1 MQALDQFA
9 AFYAQMTQAQE
20 VAYKS
25 AEVCAQQVNN
35 VSRILAVLR
44 QDVETLEK
52 ENAELKERCADLEAQ
67 VEDLTRKNKELE
79 EQRHKMPFDD
89 PSAEI
94 NCKYED
100 EK

>member
-44 QDVETLEK
+44 QDVEALEK
-52 ENAELKERCADLEAQ
+52 ENVELKERCADLEAQ
-67 VEDLTRKNKELE
+67 VEDLTRKNADLE
-79 EQRHKMPFDD
+79 AQAREVALDV
-89 PSAEI
+89 PSVDIERQ
-94 NCKYED
+94 D
-100 EK
+100 EEK

>member
-44 QDVETLEK
+44 QDVEALEK
-52 ENAELKERCADLEAQ
+52 ENVELKERCADLEAQ
-67 VEDLTRKNKELE
+67 VEDLTRKNTELE
-79 EQRHKMPFDD
+79 EERHKMPLDNGE
-89 PSAEI
+89 SYQQGE
-94 NCKYED
+94 